1 MELEQEKLTA
11 ILEACYSY
19 YRSRTESFGEDDR
32 LSPNARDF
40 IASQLRPAM
49 RVLDIGCGNGATLLE
64 HCHRF
69 ASGLGVDHDPAHVGL
84 AEEALRESEC
94 TNVEFRLLDFPG
106 DAHELEPESFDIAF
120 TERGPI
126 GYDSHGIQAALRVL
140 KDDGLLFCEMIGN
153 MHHQEVAE
161 TFGPLAVAGM
171 NGDVTT
177 LHQQEVARTF
187 GPGQT
192 CLPHQ
197 ETIRTLDQARAAM
210 ERNGVSIRI
219 AADIVRKRYYPSF
232 YDWLQF
238 QCRIWTW
245 SGKPLPSPDDARF
258 PLFAERN
265 TIPSGEIETTH
276 HVVWVGGVKRSGD
289 SHYDERG

>member
-1 MELEQEKLTA
+1 MSFVELEQEKLTA

-19 YRSRTESFGEDDR
+19 YRRTEDSRQDDR
-32 LSPNARDF
+32 LSPNAREF
-40 IASQLRPAM
+40 IASQLRPDM

-84 AEEALRESEC
+84 ADEALRESEC
-94 TNVEFRLLDFPG
+94 TNVEFRRLDFPS
-106 DAHELEPESFDIAF
+106 DAHELEPESFDFAF

-126 GYDSHGIQAALRVL
+126 GYDCHGIQAALRVL

-153 MHHQEVAE
+153 LHHQEVS
-161 TFGPLAVAGM
+161 
-171 NGDVTT
+171 
-177 LHQQEVARTF
+177 QTF

-219 AADIVRKRYYPSF
+219 AADIVRKRYYPSI

-245 SGKPLPSPDDARF
+245 SGKPLPSPDDVRF

-276 HVVWVGGVKRSGD
+276 HVVWIGGVKRSGD
-289 SHYDERG
+289 SHCDERG